1 MVRCTVAKSRTTNV
15 GSSSSRDADRL
26 VAVDLLLGK
35 SLLEYTS
42 SALYGHGISEGY
54 TVRTGGNANPRTLFF

>member
-1 MVRCTVAKSRTTNV
+1 MVRCTVAKSRTTNA

-26 VAVDLLLGK
+26 IAVDLFLGK

-42 SALYGHGISEGY
+42 SALYGHGVREGY
-54 TVRTGGNANPRTLFF
+54 AVRTGGNANPRTLFF